1 MITLETD
8 LLLLVLSL
16 NLLSKKFRIVI
27 SVKSELQVVIV
38 HL

>member
-27 SVKSELQVVIV
+27 SVKSEPQVIIV